1 MGGMG
6 VIFLNFLL
14 RVSFKGNMSIRPLMN
29 VHKANLQDRNIA
41 VKENSKVGL
50 DSSVLQRL
58 APVQM

>member
-41 VKENSKVGL
+41 VKENCKVGL
-50 DSSVLQRL
+50 DGSVLQRL
-58 APVQM
+58 TPIQM